1 MKRFLTPKGVIG
13 ATIVLLMFLTAVLAP
28 LVIPADFA
36 TRMTMTARLRPPSAL
51 HWLGTDQ
58 LGRDLF
64 YRVMLGAQTSL
75 MIAAAA
81 VAMSLILGLPL
92 GMISGFYRGRIDNVL
107 MRLVDTL
114 LSFPVLLLA
123 LTISAMLGPSV
134 PNATIAIGVAFTPF
148 LARIVR
154 GEALRVTQM
163 PYVEAA
169 RAAGAND
176 FQLIARHVLPN
187 VMPPI
192 IVQATISLAFAILA
206 EAGLSFL
213 GLGTQPPQSSW
224 GLMIQASRDYLDVA
238 PWTASRPGRS
248 GGADRPWPQ
257 HVRRHS
263 PRRLRSS
270 NELTG
275 AGERPWSRLR
285 EVPRRLDSQALEP
298 LVSIENLRVE
308 FETDGGIVVGVDD
321 VTFTINP
328 GETVC
333 VVGEFGSGKSV
344 TSLSLMR
351 LVEFG
356 GGRIAGGASSLPR
369 AGGAPIDLARAAPE
383 FMRALR
389 GNEIGMIF
397 QEPMTSLN
405 PVFTIE
411 RQLTDGLKV
420 HRGLAAGRGAGEG
433 ASASEERAHPRAGA
447 ALEAISP

>member
-13 ATIVLLMFLTAVLAP
+13 VTLVILMFLTAVVAP
-28 LVIPADFA
+28 LVIPADLA
-36 TRMTMTARLRPPSAL
+36 TRMTMTARLRPPSEL

-58 LGRDLF
+58 LGRDLL
-64 YRVMLGAQTSL
+64 YRVMLGARTSL

-81 VAMSLILGLPL
+81 VAMSLVLGLPL

-134 PNATIAIGVAFTPF
+134 PNAIIAIGVAFTPF

-176 FQLIARHVLPN
+176 FQLIWRHVLPN

-206 EAGLSFL
+206 EASLSFL

-238 PWTASRPGRS
+238 PWTG
-248 GGADRPWPQ
+248 
-257 HVRRHS
+257 
-263 PRRLRSS
+263 L
-270 NELTG
+270 
-275 AGERPWSRLR
+275 
-285 EVPRRLDSQALEP
+285 VP
-298 LVSIENLRVE
+298 
-308 FETDGGIVVGVDD
+308 
-321 VTFTINP
+321 
-328 GETVC
+328 
-333 VVGEFGSGKSV
+333 
-344 TSLSLMR
+344 
-351 LVEFG
+351 
-356 GGRIAGGASSLPR
+356 
-369 AGGAPIDLARAAPE
+369 
-383 FMRALR
+383 
-389 GNEIGMIF
+389 
-397 QEPMTSLN
+397 
-405 PVFTIE
+405 
-411 RQLTDGLKV
+411 
-420 HRGLAAGRGAGEG
+420 
-433 ASASEERAHPRAGA
+433 GA
-447 ALEAISP
+447 AVALTVLGLNMSGDILRDVFDPRTN